1 MAFKMVA
8 LFATLACASAGYLEA
23 DHHSAHYSPASAVS
37 YSSITR
43 EHHPTKVAKT
53 VTYAEPDVHYAA
65 PVTKTL
71 SYAEPAV
78 HYAAPITKTLAYA
91 QPAMHYA
98 QPSVQYVHEPT
109 YTKTVVAEPAYTKT
123 YEHQQPNMYTAKT
136 LTYQAPVT
144 YSSLAVKSVVPVA
157 KTYVSEPIYAKTY
170 ASEPI
175 YAKTYASEP
184 VYAKTYASEP
194 VYTKTVVQQP
204 TYVKTAQPLYA
215 HSAPVVATKTQSYAP
230 EAQVSHI
237 SYQDANAHYAW

>member
-43 EHHPTKVAKT
+43 EHHPTKISKT
-53 VTYAEPDVHYAA
+53 VSYAEPAVHYAA
-65 PVTKTL
+65 PVTKTV
-71 SYAEPAV
+71 SYAEPTV

-91 QPAMHYA
+91 QPAVHYAAPVA

-109 YTKTVVAEPAYTKT
+109 YTKTVVAEPT
-123 YEHQQPNMYTAKT
+123 YVHQQPTVYNAKT
-136 LTYQAPVT
+136 LSYQAPLT
-144 YSSLAVKSVVPVA
+144 YSAPET

-170 ASEPI
+170 AS
-175 YAKTYASEP
+175 AP

-194 VYTKTVVQQP
+194 VYTKAIVQQP

-215 HSAPVVATKTQSYAP
+215 HSAPVVAAKTLSYAP
-230 EAQVSHI
+230 ESSSAHVSF
-237 SYQDANAHYAW
+237 QDASAHHAW